1 MPNQNQHQ
9 PNQAQPQEIKIADN
23 IPGGDYANVMQ
34 VNFNKDEF
42 QMMFFTL
49 LGNSGRVVSKI
60 ITNPGHFKRMTAV
73 MNDVI
78 KKYEAQFGV
87 IKEAET
93 MSEKEIG
100 FKA

>member
-1 MPNQNQHQ
+1 MTNQNNQ
-9 PNQAQPQEIKIADN
+9 PQPTQPQEIKIADN

-60 ITNPGHFKRMTAV
+60 ITNPGHFKRMATV
-73 MNDVI
+73 MGDVI
-78 KKYEAQFGV
+78 KKYEDQFGA
-87 IKEAET
+87 IKEAENLN
-93 MSEKEIG
+93 EKEIG